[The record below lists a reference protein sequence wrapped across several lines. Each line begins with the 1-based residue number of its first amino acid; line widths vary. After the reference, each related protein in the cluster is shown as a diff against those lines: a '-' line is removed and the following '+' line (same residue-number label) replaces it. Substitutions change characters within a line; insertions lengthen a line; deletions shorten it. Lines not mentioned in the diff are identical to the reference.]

1 MQRTRFYAA
10 GAAAAIAAS
19 GLAVAATAGT
29 ASAAPTAERAAAGSY
44 VVLAREGADAQAIA
58 DRLAAGGARIT
69 NVNTDIGLISL
80 DTTSSTF
87 VDDTS
92 RMDGVQG
99 VARDRAIGRSPGA
112 APRPSDVEK
121 ENRVTPAAERGTSDS
136 DRAGAKYSGDPLDRW
151 LWGMDMIKAGAA
163 HQKTLGDKRVRVG
176 ILDTGVDGRHPD
188 LAANFDRRLSRNFTT
203 DMTDVDGE
211 CEYTSCKDPNNVD
224 DNGHGTHV
232 AGTIAAAMN
241 GMGLSGVAPKATI
254 VNIRGGQDSG
264 YFFLGPVSNAL
275 TYAANTGLDVVNMSF
290 YVDPWLYN
298 CTGGAPED
306 TPAQAREQETVIATM
321 NRALKYATSKN
332 VTLVAALGNQH
343 DDLAKPRQDVS
354 SPDYGAEPH
363 RRTIFNSRCVTLPTE
378 GPNVLGISSLG
389 PSGTK
394 SDFSNYTTEVYST
407 EIEFSAPGGWYRDGF
422 GTASYRTNE
431 NMILSSAPRRVLQA
445 EGAVDPK
452 GNITP
457 LGKELGVKKAC
468 TANPAPGADRCG
480 FYQYLQG
487 TSMAAPHATG
497 VAALAVSAHGHKS
510 ADGLTMKPG
519 AVRWLMAQTAT
530 DHACPAGGVQEYFN
544 EDRDETYTAI
554 CRGTTDRNGF
564 NGFGIVNAN
573 GVVR

>member
-1 MQRTRFYAA
+1 MVEREHAQ
-10 GAAAAIAAS
+10 S
-19 GLAVAATAGT
+19 G
-29 ASAAPTAERAAAGSY
+29 GS
-44 VVLAREGADAQAIA
+44 GKH
-58 DRLAAGGARIT
+58 GGA
-69 NVNTDIGLISL
+69 
-80 DTTSSTF
+80 
-87 VDDTS
+87 
-92 RMDGVQG
+92 Q
-99 VARDRAIGRSPGA
+99 
-112 APRPSDVEK
+112 
-121 ENRVTPAAERGTSDS
+121 PAKPLA
-136 DRAGAKYSGDPLDRW
+136 DPLDNL
-151 LWGMDMIKAGAA
+151 LWGMQMINAPKAHA
-163 HQKTLGDKRVRVG
+163 TERGDRRVTVG
-176 ILDTGVDGRHPD
+176 VLDTGIQADHPD
-188 LAANFDRRLSRNFTT
+188 LAANVDRSKSRNFTT
-203 DMTDVDGE
+203 DIPEIDGPCETASCVDPA
-211 CEYTSCKDPNNVD
+211 TVD
-224 DNGHGTHV
+224 DGGHGTHV
-232 AGTIAAAMN
+232 AGTIAASLN
-241 GMGLSGVAPKATI
+241 GFGLSGVAPGVSL
-254 VNIRGGQDSG
+254 VNIRGGQDAG
-264 YFFLGPVSNAL
+264 YFFLGPVVNAL
-275 TYAANTGLDVVNMSF
+275 TYAGDIGLDVVNMSF

-306 TPAQAREQETVIATM
+306 TPAQAWEQETVIATM

-363 RRTIFNSRCVTLPTE
+363 RRTIFNSRCVSLPTE

-422 GTASYRTNE
+422 GTATYRTNE

-519 AVRWLMAQTAT
+519 AVRRLMAQTAT

-544 EDRDETYTAI
+544 EERDETYTAI